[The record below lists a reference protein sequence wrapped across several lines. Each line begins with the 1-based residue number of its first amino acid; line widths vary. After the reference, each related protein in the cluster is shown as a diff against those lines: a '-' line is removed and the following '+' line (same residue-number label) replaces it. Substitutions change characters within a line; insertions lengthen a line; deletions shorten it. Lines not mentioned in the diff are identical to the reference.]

1 MRMLKEN
8 VIIPLGRMYFIPK
21 EDGLKAEDLIVET
34 VGKYRVIDKPDC
46 IAVYNEDCCKSIK
59 VTIKIKD

>member
-1 MRMLKEN
+1 MRILKEN
-8 VIIPLGRMYFIPK
+8 VIIPLGRMYFISK
-21 EDGLKAEDLIVET
+21 EDGLKAEDLIFET

-46 IAVYNEDCCKSIK
+46 IAVCNDDCCKSIK

>member
-1 MRMLKEN
+1 MRIFKEN

-21 EDGLKAEDLIVET
+21 EDGLKVEDLIFET
-34 VGKYRVIDKPDC
+34 VGKYRIIDKPDC
-46 IAVYNEDCCKSIK
+46 ITVHNDDCCKSIK

>member
-1 MRMLKEN
+1 MRILKEN

-21 EDGLKAEDLIVET
+21 EDGLKAENLIIET
-34 VGKYRVIDKPDC
+34 VGKYKVFDKPDC
-46 IAVYNEDCCKSIK
+46 IAVHNDDCCKSIK